1 VALHDARPQ
10 CALRLSLD
18 KLGMTEGALSVRG
31 LIKRFDA
38 KVAIDD
44 LSFGVAR
51 GEIVALLGPNGAGKS
66 TTFACLAGLMRPD
79 AGTIAFEGRVLESDR
94 GRTVAV
100 IPETPDVYPM
110 LTVWEHL
117 VFVARLCRLDP
128 GWETRG
134 EELLAR
140 FAMLDE
146 RNTVGNAL
154 SKGMRQK
161 TLIAATVLAGTPV
174 LLLDEPMIG
183 LDPRGQR
190 ELREMLGEL
199 RSGGTAL
206 MISTHQLEAAEALS
220 DRVIVLNHG
229 KLVTS
234 GTIADLR
241 AQGSGTLED
250 IFLDITG
257 S

>member
-1 VALHDARPQ
+1 MAQ
-10 CALRLSLD
+10 LRV
-18 KLGMTEGALSVRG
+18 EGLA
-31 LIKRFDA
+31 KRFGP
-38 KVAIDD
+38 KRAIDD
-44 LSFGVAR
+44 LTFDVAG

-79 AGTIAFEGRVLESDR
+79 AGDVRFDGRALGSDR

-100 IPETPDVYPM
+100 IPETPDVYPL

-117 VFVARLCRLDP
+117 VFVARLCRLAP
-128 GWETRG
+128 GWEAVAEG
-134 EELLAR
+134 LLRR
-140 FAMLDE
+140 FAMLGE
-146 RNTVGNAL
+146 RDAVGNAL

-190 ELREMLGEL
+190 ELRDLLGEL
-199 RSGGTAL
+199 RAGGTAL

-220 DRVIVLNHG
+220 DRVIVLNRG
-229 KLVTS
+229 KLVAS
-234 GTIADLR
+234 GTVAELR
-241 AQGSGTLED
+241 ARSGESLED
-250 IFLDITG
+250 VFLELTG
-257 S
+257 EPTGA

>member
-1 VALHDARPQ
+1 MIGNLAV
-10 CALRLSLD
+10 S
-18 KLGMTEGALSVRG
+18 G
-31 LIKRFDA
+31 LVKRFG
-38 KVAIDD
+38 KKTAIDD
-44 LSFGVAR
+44 LSFAVAG

-66 TTFACLAGLMRPD
+66 TTFACLAGLARPD
-79 AGTIAFEGRVLESDR
+79 AGTIRFDGRLLESDR

-100 IPETPDVYPM
+100 IPETPDVYPL

-117 VFVARLCRLDP
+117 VFVARLCRLDA
-128 GWETRG
+128 GWEARG
-134 EELLAR
+134 EALLAR

-146 RNTVGNAL
+146 RDTVGNAL

-190 ELREMLGEL
+190 ELREMLTEL
-199 RSGGTAL
+199 RSAGKAL
-206 MISTHQLEAAEALS
+206 MISTHQLESAEALS
-220 DRVIVLNHG
+220 DRILVLNHG
-229 KLVTS
+229 KLVAS
-234 GTIADLR
+234 GTVEELR
-241 AQGSGTLED
+241 AHRTGSLED
-250 IFLDITG
+250 IFLELTG

>member
-1 VALHDARPQ
+1 MSD
-10 CALRLSLD
+10 
-18 KLGMTEGALSVRG
+18 ALSVRG
-31 LIKRFDA
+31 LAKRFGA
-38 KVAIDD
+38 KVAIDG
-44 LSFGVAR
+44 LSFDVAR

-79 AGTIAFEGRVLESDR
+79 AGVIAFEGRRLESDR

-100 IPETPDVYPM
+100 IPETPDVYPL

-117 VFVARLCRLDP
+117 VFVARLCRLDA
-128 GWETRG
+128 GWEERAQA
-134 EELLAR
+134 LLAR
-140 FAMLDE
+140 FAMLGECD
-146 RNTVGNAL
+146 TVGNAL

-199 RSGGTAL
+199 RTAGTAL
-206 MISTHQLEAAEALS
+206 MISTHQLEAAESLS
-220 DRVIVLNHG
+220 DRAIVLNHG
-229 KLVTS
+229 ALVAS
-234 GTIADLR
+234 GTVDELR
-241 AQGSGTLED
+241 AQGTGSLED
-250 IFLDITG
+250 VFLDITG

>member
-1 VALHDARPQ
+1 MSRALAV
-10 CALRLSLD
+10 S
-18 KLGMTEGALSVRG
+18 G
-31 LIKRFDA
+31 LVKRFG
-38 KVAIDD
+38 KKTAIDG
-44 LSFGVAR
+44 LTFEVAC

-66 TTFACLAGLMRPD
+66 TTFACLAGLARPD
-79 AGTIAFEGRVLESDR
+79 AGTIRFDGRVLESDR

-100 IPETPDVYPM
+100 IPETPEVYPL

-117 VFVARLCRLDP
+117 VFVARLCRLDA

-134 EELLAR
+134 EALLAR

-146 RNTVGNAL
+146 RDTVGNAL

-190 ELREMLGEL
+190 ELREMLAEL
-199 RSGGTAL
+199 RASGTAL
-206 MISTHQLEAAEALS
+206 MISTHQLESAETLS
-220 DRVIVLNHG
+220 DRIIVLNAG
-229 KLVTS
+229 KVVAS
-234 GTIADLR
+234 GTIDELQ
-241 AQGSGTLED
+241 AQRSGSLED

-257 S
+257 T

>member
-1 VALHDARPQ
+1 VSA
-10 CALRLSLD
+10 
-18 KLGMTEGALSVRG
+18 TLSVRG
-31 LIKRFDA
+31 LRKSFGKKI
-38 KVAIDD
+38 AIDD
-44 LSFGVAR
+44 ITFDVAS

-66 TTFACLAGLMRPD
+66 TTFACLAGLTRPD
-79 AGTIAFEGRVLESDR
+79 AGLIAFDGRRLESDR

-100 IPETPDVYPM
+100 IPETPDVYPL

-117 VFVARLCRLDP
+117 VFVARLCRLDA
-128 GWETRG
+128 GWEERAET
-134 EELLAR
+134 LLAR
-140 FAMLDE
+140 FGMLDE

-190 ELREMLGEL
+190 ELREMLAEL
-199 RSGGTAL
+199 RASGTAL

-220 DRVIVLNHG
+220 DRVIVLNRG
-229 KLVTS
+229 TVVAS
-234 GTIADLR
+234 GTVDALR
-241 AQGSGTLED
+241 AQGTGTLED

>member
-1 VALHDARPQ
+1 MSPTLSARGLTKRFGKTL
-10 CALRLSLD
+10 AID
-18 KLGMTEGALSVRG
+18 ALS
-31 LIKRFDA
+31 FD
-38 KVAIDD
+38 VA
-44 LSFGVAR
+44 G

-79 AGTIAFEGRVLESDR
+79 AGSITFGGTRLESDR

-100 IPETPDVYPM
+100 IPETPDVYPL

-117 VFVARLCRLDP
+117 VFVARLCNLDP
-128 GWETRG
+128 SWAARG
-134 EELLAR
+134 EALLAR
-140 FAMLDE
+140 FGMLGE

-190 ELREMLGEL
+190 ELREVLAEL
-199 RSGGTAL
+199 RGGGTAL

-220 DRVIVLNHG
+220 DRVVVLNHG
-229 KLVTS
+229 TVVAS
-234 GTIADLR
+234 GTVDELR
-241 AQGSGTLED
+241 ALGTGSLED
-250 IFLDITG
+250 VFLDITG